1 VGDVVDRGMSPFDW
15 YTRAKERIE
24 RFLPSL
30 DKDLEVDV
38 DTDVITPNDGRPE
51 YTTFVLAFSHPS
63 NQKLHWTMEVRMED
77 EYIEHELEEIVTQ
90 IYLERVE

>member
-1 VGDVVDRGMSPFDW
+1 MDREIVPFDW

-24 RFLPSL
+24 RFLPGL
-30 DKDLEVDV
+30 DKNLEVDV
-38 DTDVITPNDGRPE
+38 DTDVITPNDGGPE

-63 NQKLHWTMEVRMED
+63 NPKLHWTMEMRMDE
-77 EYIEHELEEIVTQ
+77 EYIEHQLEEIVTQ

>member
-1 VGDVVDRGMSPFDW
+1 MIAFNW

-24 RFLPSL
+24 RFLPRL

-38 DTDVITPNDGRPE
+38 DTDVITPRDGSAE
-51 YTTFVLAFSHPS
+51 YPTFVLAFWHPS
-63 NQKLHWTMEVRMED
+63 NPKLRWTMETRMDE
-77 EYIEHELEEIVTQ
+77 EYIGHQLEEIVTK